1 MVNGAQADGDP
12 DLLDDSEFYQQLLK
26 EFFENIDPMSS
37 GTHIMPCLYF
47 IIIFPVSSSLIMCTF

>member
-37 GTHIMPCLYF
+37 GTHYAMFIFHNYFPC
-47 IIIFPVSSSLIMCTF
+47 